1 MLGIEPKV
9 WAVEAWC
16 GDLGNRGQVEVLDLA
31 FGCIKSETTSWAQP
45 TWFKQLKQF
54 QTFISETF

>member
-16 GDLGNRGQVEVLDLA
+16 GDLSAWPICLR
-31 FGCIKSETTSWAQP
+31 FGIYGSKSSYPIAQP